1 MKLFNWA
8 ATFEEQKTCE
18 DILGR
23 VRKTEVMYWIYLILL
38 VAVTLGGLNALANSD
53 DTKGMLFGLFLAL
66 VGVINIALIKLWA
79 HIRLVMYYT
88 IWDSQNRLE
97 AELNKSLA
105 SDL

>member
-8 ATFEEQKTCE
+8 ATFKEQKTCE

-23 VRKTEVMYWIYLILL
+23 VRKTEIMYWIYLILL
-38 VAVTLGGLNALANSD
+38 VALTLEGLSKLTNSD

-66 VGVINIALIKLWA
+66 TGVINIALIKLWA